1 MNEDPTVEA
10 ARIARGGL
18 YYEMQARLGLVKDDQ
33 LRPMSRA
40 FLVVLIAWGVPLII
54 SVFEGMAL
62 GSFADMPFLLHLPV
76 LSRFLLGI
84 GLLIAMEPVAE
95 AQLGTVLRPL
105 LSPPLLAPGAQA
117 AAASAAA
124 LAVRRRS
131 SRLAEIVCFVVACG
145 CSVGAGVGLSDF
157 DENSWA
163 FISGSGGDR
172 FSYTALWCLW
182 VSSPIYFFLVARWVW
197 RILIVALLLKS
208 IAALELRL
216 SVTHPDGAGGIAFVG
231 GFPNTYTLFVLAL
244 SCNLG
249 AAIAEHL
256 NAQTITTTIFTAVM
270 VAWVIITNGLLALP
284 ALFFTKPLGEL
295 KQQTLDVSQA
305 QATRRQLAEEHSVL
319 GMSISDA
326 TQEEIS
332 QGASLTDPGII
343 FKAARDLST
352 VLIQR
357 ASLLPISA
365 AAVLPVF
372 AAGATQLPLKDLFQ
386 ILRKLLL
393 F

>member
-18 YYEMQARLGLVKDDQ
+18 YYEMQARLGVVKDDQ
-33 LRPMSRA
+33 LRPVSRA
-40 FLVVLIAWGVPLII
+40 LFFVLIAWGVPLII
-54 SVFEGMAL
+54 SGFEGKAF
-62 GSFADMPFLLHLPV
+62 GNFAEMPFLLHLPV
-76 LSRFLLGI
+76 LSRYLLGI

-95 AQLGTVLRPL
+95 AQLATVLRPL

-124 LAVRRRS
+124 LAIRRRNS
-131 SRLAEIVCFVVACG
+131 WRAEIVCFVVACG
-145 CSVGAGVGLSDF
+145 CSVAAGVGLSEF
-157 DENSWA
+157 DEQSWA
-163 FISGSGGDR
+163 FISGSGGER
-172 FSYTALWCLW
+172 FSYAAQWCLW
-182 VSSPIYFFLVARWVW
+182 ISSPIYFFLVARWLW
-197 RILIVALLLKS
+197 RILIVALFLKS

-216 SVTHPDGAGGIAFVG
+216 TVTHPDGSGGIAFVG

-256 NAQTITTTIFTAVM
+256 TAQTITTTIFTAVM
-270 VAWVIITNGLLALP
+270 ITWVIITNGLLALP

-295 KQQTLDVSQA
+295 KQTTLDVAQA

-319 GMSISDA
+319 GTSISGA

-332 QGASLTDPGII
+332 RAESLADPGVI
-343 FKAARDLST
+343 FKAAQNLST
-352 VLIQR
+352 VLVQR